1 MNSNYLL
8 ACNTGSEISIPIPSR
23 INPTFNP
30 IPIVICKL
38 DTSCL
43 YSPTIS
49 IYFNA
54 NINYKVVPSSSILND
69 PFIITFQLSK
79 ICNNTSKI
87 VLASFNYSYGTIAAT
102 NITNSFS
109 FNYCEKNTFPMSSV
123 YLVEIIRV
131 TRMSPSTTLGEE
143 SSIISSF
150 ISVSTFQNTMSL

>member
-54 NINYKVVPSSSILND
+54 NINYKVVPSSSLLND

-87 VLASFNYSYGTIAAT
+87 VLSSFNYSYGTTSAT
-102 NITNSFS
+102 NVTDSFS
-109 FNYCEKNTFPMSSV
+109 FNYYEKNTFSMSSV

-143 SSIISSF
+143 SSIMNSF
-150 ISVSTFQNTMSL
+150 ISVNALEKTL